1 MVGGQWQKKKTGQ
14 MVHKKP
20 FENYHVPVATFHH
33 SFIFLIT
40 VMPSQNT
47 FIFILYLN
55 YNEWYFFL
63 NSH

>member
-1 MVGGQWQKKKTGQ
+1 MVGGQWQKKPGQ
-14 MVHKKP
+14 MVRKKL
-20 FENYHVPVATFHH
+20 FENYHVQVASFHH
-33 SFIFLIT
+33 SFTFLIT
-40 VMPSQNT
+40 VIPSQNT